1 MQSND
6 LPWNLYVQ
14 HIPALL
20 FIPAYS
26 KSNKLPS
33 QPPIESIFYD
43 YENELD
49 SKNLLKF
56 ILANSQ
62 NPNTIKDFLV
72 SNFLNKSSQNENS
85 LSKNSKLR
93 YDLINLLTNK
103 LKKLE
108 TKITKVQNKIIYLYE
123 NLNKTNIDHLKAIS
137 DDNDNN
143 NFESGYLFEKNYDQV
158 YFKKLHNLLNIQLN
172 RYLNQIGL
180 LNQFKS
186 LFNKKN

>member
-1 MQSND
+1 M
-6 LPWNLYVQ
+6 
-14 HIPALL
+14 
-20 FIPAYS
+20 
-26 KSNKLPS
+26 
-33 QPPIESIFYD
+33 
-43 YENELD
+43 
-49 SKNLLKF
+49 LKF